1 MKSLLATGLLGLIV
15 LTLLIPPPLDKVVFL
30 DVGQGDAILIQ
41 KGTQQVLIDGGPGMT
56 VLRRLGEELPWF
68 DRTIEVVILT
78 HPQQDH
84 VEGLVHVLERYKV
97 GLVLFPQ
104 AAYGS
109 QLASTWLQEL
119 IDRSIPYRFAWA
131 GQELQLDGVRFSV
144 LAPFADAEGQAL
156 VKKSINNASTTTRI
170 DFPAVGGA
178 GALSFL
184 MTGDAEAGAE
194 KLLVERYKGSGTLN
208 LEFLTPLDVD
218 VLKAGHHGSK
228 TSTTPE
234 LLAAASPSAVV
245 VSVGADNRYG
255 HPHPTAM
262 ERLKDFQVWRT
273 DEDGSVRFRHYG
285 GNWLISNSLN
295 KLQ

>member
-1 MKSLLATGLLGLIV
+1 MKRLVAVGALVLIV
-15 LTLLIPPPLDKVVFL
+15 VTLLIPPPEDKVVFL
-30 DVGQGDAILIQ
+30 DVGQGDSILIQ
-41 KGTQQVLIDGGPGMT
+41 KGTQHVLMDGGPGMT
-56 VLRRLGEELPWF
+56 VLRRLAEELPWF

-109 QLASTWLQEL
+109 QLATTWLQEL
-119 IDRSIPYRFAWA
+119 IDRRIPYRFAWA
-131 GQELQLDGVRFSV
+131 GQELQLDGVRVSI

-156 VKKSINNASTTTRI
+156 VKKNINEASTTTRI
-170 DFPAVGGA
+170 DFPAGGGA

-184 MTGDAEAGAE
+184 MSGDAEAPAE
-194 KLLVERYKGSGTLN
+194 KLLVEKYKGSGTLS
-208 LEFLTPLDVD
+208 LGFLTPSLDVD

-255 HPHPTAM
+255 HPHPTVM

-273 DEDGSVRFRHYG
+273 DQSGSVRFANSMG
-285 GNWLISNSLN
+285 KWLVATAR
-295 KLQ
+295 

>member
-1 MKSLLATGLLGLIV
+1 MKKLLAIGLLGLIV
-15 LTLLIPPPLDKVVFL
+15 VTLLIPQPEDKVVFL
-30 DVGQGDAILIQ
+30 DVGQGDSILIQ

-56 VLRRLGEELPWF
+56 VLRRLAEELPWF
-68 DRTIEVVILT
+68 DRTIDVVILT

-109 QLASTWLQEL
+109 QLATTWLQEL
-119 IDRSIPYRFAWA
+119 IDRRIPYRFAWA
-131 GQELQLDGVRFSV
+131 GQEVQLDGVHVSI

-156 VKKSINNASTTTRI
+156 VKKNINDASTTTRI

-178 GALSFL
+178 GTLSFL
-184 MTGDAEAGAE
+184 MTGDAEASAE
-194 KLLVERYKGSGTLN
+194 KLLVAREKN
-208 LEFLTPLDVD
+208 LLDVD

-228 TSTTPE
+228 TSTTAE
-234 LLAAASPSAVV
+234 LLAATSPSAVV
-245 VSVGADNRYG
+245 ISVGADNRYG
-255 HPHPTAM
+255 HPHQTVM

-273 DEDGSVRFRHYG
+273 DQDGSVRFINYDSK
-285 GNWLISNSLN
+285 WLVAIAR
-295 KLQ
+295 